1 MRQLTRTIALMLI
14 AGTLGAWLGFV
25 VFGSDDGDHGATDGV
40 GAPHDIGAPH
50 TSSAPQ
56 TATGSGHMHE
66 GGPAT
71 SAAAMMVAVPE
82 SVEFC
87 VGASLEPFEG
97 AMTQLRE
104 TGPAEAAERMRSCV
118 FDTIIG
124 HGDDATMVDLE
135 SHRERFAA
143 CFGELQVTDQIDK
156 PRAAQ
161 QTSACILAG
170 LPSS

>member
-1 MRQLTRTIALMLI
+1 MQQLTRTIALVLI

-25 VFGSDDGDHGATDGV
+25 VFKSDDGDLGTAHE
-40 GAPHDIGAPH
+40 
-50 TSSAPQ
+50 SSA
-56 TATGSGHMHE
+56 THETIAAHATGTTHTVTDSGHMHN
-66 GGPAT
+66 GGAAT
-71 SAAAMMVAVPE
+71 PVADLMVAVPE

-87 VGASLEPFEG
+87 VGASLEPFDG

-124 HGDDATMVDLE
+124 HGDDATMADLE
-135 SHRERFAA
+135 SHREHFTS
-143 CFGELQVTDQIDK
+143 CFGELQFTDPIDK
-156 PRAAQ
+156 PRATQ

-170 LPSS
+170 LSSS